1 MKLFFLNTVAPRLG
15 AALIWLI
22 GMSLR
27 IRLTPGTRERLVEMQ
42 RPARPPVILALW
54 HNRLFLSPFIY
65 RKYWYHHNVVALA
78 SRSRDGQ
85 MIANILKCF
94 RMKLARGSTSR
105 KGSEAFRELLRK
117 VREDQFDVAMTPDG
131 PRGPR
136 YHIYPGVLA
145 LSQRTGCPIV
155 PHTCHLRWKKTL
167 RSWDGFQIP
176 LPFSVCEIHF
186 GEPIQVPPGAT
197 EEDLAEYARR
207 LAVALGV

>member
-15 AALIWLI
+15 AAIIRLI

-27 IRLTPGTRERLVEMQ
+27 IRLTPGTRERLAALQV
-42 RPARPPVILALW
+42 PGRPPVIMALW
-54 HNRLFLSPFIY
+54 HNRLFLSPFVY
-65 RKYWYHHNVVALA
+65 RKYWRQHSVVALT

-117 VREDQFDVAMTPDG
+117 VREDHFDVAMTPDG

-136 YHIYPGVLA
+136 YHVYPGVLA
-145 LSQRTGCPIV
+145 LSQRTGCPII
-155 PHTCHLRWKKTL
+155 PYTCHLHWKKTL

-186 GEPIQVPPGAT
+186 GDPIQVPSDAT
-197 EEDLAEYARR
+197 AADLEDYARR
-207 LAVALGV
+207 LTAALGV